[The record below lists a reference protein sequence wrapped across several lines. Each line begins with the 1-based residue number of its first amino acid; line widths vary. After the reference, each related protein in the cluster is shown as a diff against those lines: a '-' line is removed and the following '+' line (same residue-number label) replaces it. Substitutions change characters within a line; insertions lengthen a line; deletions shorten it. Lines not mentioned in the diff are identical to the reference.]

1 VGRGV
6 GVCGRI
12 DPVQIMRINTMKIA
26 WLLYEEYE
34 DEGGQ
39 LIREEYP
46 EFCTVKPNPVRGR
59 VVQIVYAEIENSED

>member
-1 VGRGV
+1 
-6 GVCGRI
+6 
-12 DPVQIMRINTMKIA
+12 MRINTMKIA